1 MFNPPNVDEPMNR
14 DEHSRH
20 RPSQAAQNAAA
31 CRSAPEAAGG
41 RRPELE
47 DERSENATNCT
58 VIGMWPTGISLTY
71 HWDAILQVFGHI
83 EMCDIYIYIYICIY
97 TYISVCV
104 RFSKKVQSTVETAP
118 NEAIHCCWK
127 QSLINSAYLLFKY
140 WFSISWWRPAKP
152 RTGTH
157 FHSWLVLKQ
166 YVLALTG
173 FRPRKPQGVDFV
185 TIINFQFRAS
195 NYSRKCVC
203 VSMYHIC
210 YTMCLHLYSYTIM
223 TRKPRT
229 HTHIYIYNIM

>member
-1 MFNPPNVDEPMNR
+1 MNQWTVMNIPGIVL
-14 DEHSRH
+14 H
-20 RPSQAAQNAAA
+20 RPPKTPPPAVP
-31 CRSAPEAAGG
+31 RRKPPEAGG

-83 EMCDIYIYIYICIY
+83 EMCVIYTYIYICIY
-97 TYISVCV
+97 IHTSLCV

-203 VSMYHIC
+203 VNVSYM
-210 YTMCLHLYSYTIM
+210 LYYVPAFIFIYNND
-223 TRKPRT
+223 KKAT
-229 HTHIYIYNIM
+229 HTHTYIYI